1 MDGIALVYPC
11 ARVVGHGLFDLG
23 AFVKFRGGEAWSGK
37 KTVGYQHNNRR
48 YFGGGKVN
56 ELLHGCA
63 EHIQGRLG
71 LPCRNRERPVNVIC
85 VVIDAPGDVTSAL
98 SGKLGM
104 LKGVSSKTITS
115 KA

>member
-1 MDGIALVYPC
+1 VEKSLSDSSIIIEDISA
-11 ARVVGHGLFDLG
+11 A
-23 AFVKFRGGEAWSGK
+23 E
-37 KTVGYQHNNRR
+37 
-48 YFGGGKVN
+48 KVN